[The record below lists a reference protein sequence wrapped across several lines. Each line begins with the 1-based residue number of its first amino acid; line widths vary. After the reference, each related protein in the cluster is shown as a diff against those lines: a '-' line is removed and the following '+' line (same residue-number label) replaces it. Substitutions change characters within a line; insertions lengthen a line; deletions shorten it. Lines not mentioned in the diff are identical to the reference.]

1 MRAYDTTISEFGM
14 RSDEAEADPRSL
26 MVSINTDSS
35 TQVAS
40 HVTPPF
46 VQIVR
51 PCTWAIGGCNAL
63 IPDCTATPTNSTR
76 FFLVLIRVLVLCDL
90 IARLIAWLCRE
101 IVAAQTVM

>member
-26 MVSINTDSS
+26 M
-35 TQVAS
+35 
-40 HVTPPF
+40 
-46 VQIVR
+46 IVR